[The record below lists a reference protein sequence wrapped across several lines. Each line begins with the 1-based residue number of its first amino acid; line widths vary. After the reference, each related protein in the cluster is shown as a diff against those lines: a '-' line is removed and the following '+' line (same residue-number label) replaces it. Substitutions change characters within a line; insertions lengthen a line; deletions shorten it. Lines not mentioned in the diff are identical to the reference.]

1 MLRASASRFRQILL
15 TVIAGY
21 IALAGYFI
29 GWSYYHAVNQ
39 AEQAALM
46 RLQGISNALALQI
59 DGDEHRVL
67 MNRYA
72 DKDAIADNRQD
83 SLYDKIHRILSK
95 NHTANALKSP
105 VYTVVYDVTERRY
118 EFGVTSAEK
127 PYFRHPYLSYPQ
139 MMMDRHHEGAV
150 IPRYEDEFGVWLS
163 AFSVI
168 KNEAGQVTA
177 LVQADEPFDHFL
189 KITRRDVLKNI
200 LLSILIFGILF
211 ACLLRVLQPILRR
224 ERRDKEALAQA
235 NVRITELD
243 NFRKEMIANLSHDLR
258 TPIANIMGFAETLHR
273 KKDALRDADRERYF
287 HIIEQEAKRMNTMIG
302 ELFDLSKLES
312 GQIRLQKE
320 PMQLG
325 ELAQDVL
332 YSYREQA
339 RAKHVNLI
347 TEFQESLPL
356 VQADVYWIDRV
367 LQNLMSNAMKYVDE
381 KGLIMFTLFKE
392 AGWLHLKV
400 CNSGIPLDPSHLLH
414 IFDRYFKSSNRH
426 SDSTGLGL
434 AISKKIIELHGGKI
448 WAEVNENITTFRFV
462 LYLEDE

>member
-1 MLRASASRFRQILL
+1 MLRASASRFRQILF
-15 TVIAGY
+15 TVVVGY
-21 IALAGYFI
+21 IALAGYFV
-29 GWSYYHAVNQ
+29 GWSYYHAVAQ

-59 DGDEHRVL
+59 DGDEHRAL

-72 DKDAIADNRQD
+72 DKDAITDNRQD
-83 SLYDKIHRILSK
+83 SLYHKIHGILSK
-95 NHTANALKSP
+95 NHAANMLKSP
-105 VYTVVYDVTERRY
+105 VYTVVYDGLERRY
-118 EFGVTSAEK
+118 EFGVSSAEK
-127 PYFRHPYLSYPQ
+127 PYFRHPYTSYPQ

-150 IPRYEDEFGVWLS
+150 IPRYEDEFGTWLS

-168 KNEAGQVTA
+168 KNSTGQVVA
-177 LVQADEPFDHFL
+177 LVQADEPFEQFL
-189 KITRRDVLKNI
+189 QNTRRDVLKNL
-200 LLSILIFGILF
+200 LLSVLIFTVLF
-211 ACLLRVLQPILRR
+211 GSLLRVLQPILRR
-224 ERRDKEALAQA
+224 ERRDKEALARA
-235 NVRITELD
+235 NAQIVELD

-258 TPIANIMGFAETLHR
+258 TPIANIMGFAEILHR
-273 KKDALRDADRERYF
+273 KQGALEDTDREKYLR
-287 HIIEQEAKRMNTMIG
+287 IIEQEAKRMNTMIG
-302 ELFDLSKLES
+302 ELFDLGKLES

-392 AGWLHLKV
+392 AESLHLKV
-400 CNSGIPLDPSHLLH
+400 CNSGIPLDPNHLPY

-462 LYLEDE
+462 LYLKDD